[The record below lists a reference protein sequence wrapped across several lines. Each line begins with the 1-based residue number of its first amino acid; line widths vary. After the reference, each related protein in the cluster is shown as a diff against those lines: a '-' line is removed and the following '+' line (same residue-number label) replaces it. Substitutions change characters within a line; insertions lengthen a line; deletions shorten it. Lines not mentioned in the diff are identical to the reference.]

1 MDRRPIVLVE
11 DNEDDEVF
19 ALHAFQ
25 KSGIP
30 NAVVVARD
38 GQQALDRLLDP
49 DAELPAFVLLDLKLP
64 KVSGLEVLK
73 RLRADPRTRFV
84 PVITLTSSTHEADMR
99 ASYEL
104 GANSY
109 ICKSLD
115 IETFTEHMSLL
126 ARYWTSVNM
135 AIPD

>member
-1 MDRRPIVLVE
+1 MDRRPILLVE

-19 ALHAFQ
+19 ALHAFE
-25 KSGIP
+25 KSGVP
-30 NAVVVARD
+30 NVVVVARD

-49 DAELPAFVLLDLKLP
+49 DVELPVFVLLDLKLP

-73 RLRADPRTRFV
+73 RLRADSRARFV
-84 PVITLTSSTHEADMR
+84 PVITLTSSTHDTDMR

-109 ICKSLD
+109 VCKSLD
-115 IETFTEHMSLL
+115 IEAFTEHISVL
-126 ARYWTSVNM
+126 ARYWTGINM